1 MAVRDRT
8 RLTGPLASH
17 KHEEGGPQ
25 AAFFVYGPI
34 YQVEHKQ
41 LRGLEVPKIRGIVKA
56 KRIWY
61 ASLQDRAKI
70 RCLEPSQRTSSS
82 DGRQAVGTD

>member
-56 KRIWY
+56 KRTLVRE
-61 ASLQDRAKI
+61 SSGSREDSVPRALSADEQF
-70 RCLEPSQRTSSS
+70 RRPA
-82 DGRQAVGTD
+82 GRRN